1 MNTPA
6 FNFPSSDQM
15 VPHGATTFTSLSPS
29 AHGSLTASSNMPAP
43 YSSDPFLNVPELV
56 LSPLFIDNLAK
67 DFDLDIVQRNYL
79 HTCAQLGSVDGGLTK
94 ADLATR
100 LYHLAVFLNH
110 ANAMKQA
117 APQGNIDS
125 LTHLLEDL
133 RVRLDDGYTFTRE
146 QMRNIRTQAQDTIY
160 EATRTSFMTM
170 HTDVMNKLKDARVT
184 LKLNSV
190 FGNPSR
196 EKALMSVVKKT
207 CSSVR
212 NSLRQDLR
220 NGICGDSP
228 SMLAEFTYASATK
241 FKRGGPGLGLDIG
254 FTIHVALLRR
264 FARENPSTIGVE
276 EVEDDDTTE
285 DIGSSPA
292 PPTKK
297 RKIAATSHG
306 GGRIPKGKDFWS
318 QVDKFFT
325 QKIVE
330 FGSKNLQGAGW
341 KEYTSET
348 IQMDEHLFPSH
359 DETEEP
365 MSDVPAA
372 SVSSSTTA
380 NLNAGGSRGSNL
392 LRHM

>member
-1 MNTPA
+1 
-6 FNFPSSDQM
+6 
-15 VPHGATTFTSLSPS
+15 
-29 AHGSLTASSNMPAP
+29 
-43 YSSDPFLNVPELV
+43 
-56 LSPLFIDNLAK
+56 
-67 DFDLDIVQRNYL
+67 
-79 HTCAQLGSVDGGLTK
+79 LTK

-170 HTDVMNKLKDARVT
+170 HTDVMVYSKTQL
-184 LKLNSV
+184 V

-241 FKRGGPGLGLDIG
+241 FKRGDPGLGLDIG

-276 EVEDDDTTE
+276 EVKDDDTTE

-306 GGRIPKGKDFWS
+306 GGQIPKGKDF
-318 QVDKFFT
+318 
-325 QKIVE
+325 
-330 FGSKNLQGAGW
+330 
-341 KEYTSET
+341 
-348 IQMDEHLFPSH
+348 
-359 DETEEP
+359 
-365 MSDVPAA
+365 
-372 SVSSSTTA
+372 
-380 NLNAGGSRGSNL
+380 
-392 LRHM
+392 